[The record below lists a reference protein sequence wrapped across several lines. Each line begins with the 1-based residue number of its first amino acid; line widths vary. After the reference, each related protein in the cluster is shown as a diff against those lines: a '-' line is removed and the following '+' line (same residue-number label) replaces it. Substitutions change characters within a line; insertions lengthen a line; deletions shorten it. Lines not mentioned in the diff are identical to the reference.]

1 MIVASYETAETLMFG
16 HACQAQCV
24 SKWNTCYLG
33 DSHIYIYTATLE
45 LNFISKDEVQTI
57 ASHAVYLYC
66 STVIGSN
73 TNSSIMAQTQQQH
86 WR

>member
-1 MIVASYETAETLMFG
+1 MSSSMYQQMEHMLPRG
-16 HACQAQCV
+16 QPH
-24 SKWNTCYLG
+24 
-33 DSHIYIYTATLE
+33 IYTATLE

-57 ASHAVYLYC
+57 ASHAVYLYY